1 MKKDH
6 INYFAVGSFVL
17 AMLVLLISSLL
28 YISGQGGATHTYYV
42 SYTNISGIHDGTTVT
57 YGGYKI
63 GTIEM
68 VEPVRDEA
76 ETRYRV
82 SLNIRSDWAI
92 PDDSRAQIV
101 SPSILAEKTI
111 EIHEGKSKTMLSPG
125 DDIRGLAAIDMMAMM
140 NHLSAEFEELA
151 NGDIRP
157 LINKFS
163 HYLNDIGED
172 LNHNIPEITRN
183 TSALLI
189 SLNESAT
196 GLNKLINNENRQH
209 LHSLFKN
216 ANEMSKSLIVLTRQL
231 NTTGEKVDHLLNRSS
246 KMLDENSSDI
256 RQAVID
262 MRKSLEIL
270 SQNMNSIVH
279 NMNASARNMNEFTRE
294 LRRNPSV
301 IISSKPPVE
310 NKE

>member
-17 AMLVLLISSLL
+17 TMLVLLIASLL
-28 YISGQGGATHTYYV
+28 YISGQGEAHDTYYV
-42 SYTNISGIHDGTTVT
+42 SYTNISGIHNGSTVT

-63 GTIEM
+63 GKIEA
-68 VEPVRDEA
+68 VEPVRNDR

-82 SLNIRSDWAI
+82 TLAVEHGWPI
-92 PDDSRAQIV
+92 PADSTAQIS
-101 SPSILAEKTI
+101 SPGILAEKTI
-111 EIHEGKSKTMLSPG
+111 EIREGKSPTLLAAG
-125 DDIRGLAAIDMMAMM
+125 DEIKGLPAIDMMAMM
-140 NHLSAEFEELA
+140 NRLSGEFEELA
-151 NGDIRP
+151 DGDIRP
-157 LINKFS
+157 LISKLS
-163 HYLNDIGED
+163 HYLNDIGDD
-172 LNHNIPEITRN
+172 LNQKIPDITHNTR
-183 TSALLI
+183 TLLA

-196 GLNKLINNENRQH
+196 RLNELINSENRQH

-216 ANEMSKSLIVLTRQL
+216 ANEMSKSLITLTRHL
-231 NTTGEKVDHLLNRSS
+231 NNTGQKVEHLLDQTHH
-246 KMLDENSSDI
+246 LVDDNSTDI

-270 SQNMNSIVH
+270 SQNMNAIVH
-279 NMNASARNMNEFTRE
+279 NVNASTRNMNEFTRE